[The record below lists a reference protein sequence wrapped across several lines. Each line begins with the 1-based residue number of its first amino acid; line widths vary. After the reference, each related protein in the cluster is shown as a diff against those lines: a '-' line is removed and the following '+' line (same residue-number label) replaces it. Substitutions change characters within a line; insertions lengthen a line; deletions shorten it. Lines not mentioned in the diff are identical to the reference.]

1 MFEVIILKSTQHK
14 LKKAPE
20 KVRER
25 CFEVF
30 GILQYSVAPL
40 NYDVKKKL
48 KGYPMTFRIRIGDLR
63 FIYEVIK
70 KENVVIIHDIR
81 HRKKGY
87 KR

>member
-20 KVRER
+20 KVKER

-30 GILQYSVAPL
+30 GILQYTFAPL
-40 NYDVKKKL
+40 NYDVKKL

-63 FIYEVIK
+63 IIYEVIK